1 VSRPFRSDGL
11 FALPTLPARMLL
23 SVIDMEETISQASE
37 QTEPAVPAEPLPP
50 IQSRFLF
57 VDVAALR
64 AKQLRRGARV
74 RIDDTEHLPKKA
86 ERVAMEEVRRGL
98 VFYDVPEPKAVP
110 GNES

>member
-1 VSRPFRSDGL
+1 
-11 FALPTLPARMLL
+11 MLL
-23 SVIDMEETISQASE
+23 STIAMEETIPDATEQAE
-37 QTEPAVPAEPLPP
+37 AAVVPPEPLPP

-74 RIDDTEHLPKKA
+74 RIDDPEHLPKKA

-98 VFYDVPEPKAVP
+98 VYYDVPDHKSTRGE
-110 GNES
+110 